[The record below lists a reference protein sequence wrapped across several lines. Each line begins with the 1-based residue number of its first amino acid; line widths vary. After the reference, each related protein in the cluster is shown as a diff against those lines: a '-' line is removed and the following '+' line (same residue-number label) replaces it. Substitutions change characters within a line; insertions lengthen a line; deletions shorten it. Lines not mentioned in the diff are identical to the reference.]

1 MVPFAQE
8 PRFFQTYGRKEPQTM
23 NHVPSTFAYGLPED
37 TYYSMLEK
45 DPERMVRFG
54 GQMRAMEI
62 NMPSAGIY
70 DFSWLVERVRQ
81 EEEEDMMMIEEP
93 RSLLPETKF
102 TDMIGAGISPSF
114 GGKRAIFVDVGGGMG
129 QASKAIMAENPGLP
143 PSRFVLQDR
152 AEVVTKV
159 EAMNDPGLQD
169 VSKMVVNFHAE
180 QPVKGMSLL

>member
-70 DFSWLVERVRQ
+70 DFSWLVERVKQ
-81 EEEEDMMMIEEP
+81 EDMMIEEP
-93 RSLLPETKF
+93 SSLLVGTKF
-102 TDMIGAGISPSF
+102 ADLAGTDISSGP
-114 GGKRAIFVDVGGGMG
+114 GGKKAIFVDVGGGMG
-129 QASKAIMAENPGLP
+129 QASKAIMAENPSLP
-143 PSRFVLQDR
+143 RSRFVLQDR
-152 AEVVTKV
+152 AEVVSKL